1 MDSQQRFVSF
11 PLVVKADSIDPI
23 QRFIDNRTIEKNKI
37 SAFISIFGITEVINI
52 ISKNNYSIYMNFHCL
67 DEDHQ
72 EFIYKLWEKRINEL
86 PPEEL
91 LDCIER
97 DKSGEVII
105 DFYIIL
111 CSSSMDDCV
120 LAVEMSTCLTGFLEY
135 DDTKEELSL
144 GLSLSLK
151 EDEFVRKE
159 MRKIVY
165 YLGNNI

>member
-52 ISKNNYSIYMNFHCL
+52 SIYMNFHCL
-67 DEDHQ
+67 NEDHQ

-86 PPEEL
+86 PLEEL